1 MDIFSIDITQQEIV
15 CLRQALE
22 IVTISGKDAKFLA
35 GLQIKL
41 ENELAQIEQM
51 KQEEEVRKVQEL
63 QELIKHEQTK
73 PSSKKNS

>member
-1 MDIFSIDITQQEIV
+1 MDIFSIDVTQQELI

-22 IVTISGKDAKFLA
+22 IVTVSGKDAKFLA

-41 ENELAQIEQM
+41 ETELAQIEQM
-51 KQEEEVRKVQEL
+51 KQEDEVRKAQEL
-63 QELIKHEQTK
+63 QELIKYEQTK

>member
-1 MDIFSIDITQQEIV
+1 MDIFSIDITQQELV
-15 CLRQALE
+15 CIRQALE
-22 IVTISGKDAKFLA
+22 IVTINGKDAKFLA

-51 KQEEEVRKVQEL
+51 KQEAEVRKVQEL
-63 QELIKHEQTK
+63 QELIKQEQTK